1 MQLEESNISGFSE
14 DGKVTIGKYDLQ
26 GHGIGAVSL
35 RMDGSWTW
43 EFEGFEVQTDS
54 SVGAGEGNVGIQV
67 GGRLRASGSG
77 GWAPI
82 FLLQSA
88 HPPLSHTFSFK

>member
-1 MQLEESNISGFSE
+1 MALEKSAPLVLSKHAIYFEVKNQNFHISGFSE

-35 RMDGSWTW
+35 RMDGSWNW

-54 SVGAGEGNVGIQV
+54 WVGAGEGNVRSDRGI
-67 GGRLRASGSG
+67 LRSRV
-77 GWAPI
+77 
-82 FLLQSA
+82 
-88 HPPLSHTFSFK
+88 

>member
-1 MQLEESNISGFSE
+1 MDGLYLKNRSVMQSEESNISGFSE

-35 RMDGSWTW
+35 RMNGSWNW

-54 SVGAGEGNVGIQV
+54 WVGAGEGNVRCDRGI
-67 GGRLRASGSG
+67 LRSRV
-77 GWAPI
+77 
-82 FLLQSA
+82 
-88 HPPLSHTFSFK
+88 